1 MDLSS
6 DPRASGFSA
15 AEFRD
20 NIRFAMQLGLPEN
33 ESERCT
39 FRWTVER
46 TYATADSGG
55 NPYDFAEEPTATVT
69 HADVLVPAAV
79 EFSGGASGGGSNGTP
94 VGDFHSGRAT
104 ITLLD
109 EDYAQIEGADLVLL
123 GGNTYKIKYVGPP
136 LGLFDVTVYQLFCQ
150 AVSES

>member
-6 DPRASGFSA
+6 DPRADAFSA

-20 NIRFAMQLGLPEN
+20 NIRFAMRMGLPET

-39 FRWTVER
+39 FRWTTER

-55 NPYDFAEEPTATVT
+55 NPYDFGAEPETTVT

-79 EFSGGASGGGSNGTP
+79 EFSGGVSGGSTNGTG
-94 VGDFHSGRAT
+94 VGTFFPTRAT

-109 EDYAQIEGADLVLL
+109 EDYAEVEGADIVLL
-123 GGNTYKIKYVGPP
+123 GGNTYTVKYVGPP
-136 LGLFDVTVYQLFCQ
+136 LGLFDVTVYQIFCQ
-150 AVSES
+150 AASES